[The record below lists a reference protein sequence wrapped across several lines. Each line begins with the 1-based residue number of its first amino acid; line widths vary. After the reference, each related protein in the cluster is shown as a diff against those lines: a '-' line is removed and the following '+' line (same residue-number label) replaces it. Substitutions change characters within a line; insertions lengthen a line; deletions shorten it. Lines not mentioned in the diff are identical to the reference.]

1 MEEAGKATGGGGDVV
16 DQTAEYAK
24 FGGQTVQDVL
34 ARDARAPR
42 ATYLES
48 SYRFIGDEDI
58 PVERYISQDYFDA
71 EVEKMWR
78 KTWQIA
84 CRAEELAEPGDYVV
98 YDIVD
103 DSILLTRTNAGEI
116 KAYVN
121 ACLHRGTALCEGK
134 GNTRAFRCPFHGFT
148 WTLDGVLRW
157 VPAQWD
163 FPHLNKQDFKLP
175 EVKVDSWGGFIFINL
190 DPDAAPLSDYLE
202 VLPAHLDGE
211 DLARR
216 YKAAHVSQVV
226 PCNWKVLQEAFI
238 EGYHVSETHRD
249 KDEEGNVNPN
259 GGAMARNDTGIE
271 YDFWPDVKHI
281 NRLVYVAGVPSQ
293 YVIHKYESEQQVLNA
308 MLASTPPERRP
319 TLAEGERARDV
330 AAKFLRDVLAQR
342 HRVDL
347 SHTADLDVLD
357 QVQYNIFPNF
367 TIWPTVNAPLC
378 YRFRPNGRNVDEAIF
393 EIWFLYPKPEYGD
406 PYTVAQERKLA
417 PDELWA
423 SVTELG
429 PYGPVVDQDIPN
441 LARLQ
446 KGLKATRK
454 PGVTLAN
461 YQEVRIRHFHQTLTD
476 YMER

>member
-1 MEEAGKATGGGGDVV
+1 MEEAANAQRTETHGD

-24 FGGQTVQDVL
+24 FGGKTVQDVL
-34 ARDARAPR
+34 AGDQRPPR
-42 ATYLES
+42 AAYLES
-48 SYRFIGDEDI
+48 SYRFIGDDDI
-58 PVERYISQDYFDA
+58 PVERYISQAYFDQ
-71 EVEKMWR
+71 EVEKVWR
-78 KTWQIA
+78 RTWQVA
-84 CRAEELAEPGDYVV
+84 CRDEELAEPGDYVV

-103 DSILLTRTNAGEI
+103 DSILLTRTAAGEI

-134 GNTRAFRCPFHGFT
+134 GHAKAFRCPFHGFT
-148 WTLDGVLRW
+148 WSLEGTLRW

-163 FPHLNKQDFKLP
+163 FPHLDKQAFRLP
-175 EVKVDSWGGFIFINL
+175 EVKVGNWGGFVFINL
-190 DPDAAPLSDYLE
+190 DPEAAPLSDYLE
-202 VLPAHLDGE
+202 LLPAHLDGDE
-211 DLARR
+211 LARR
-216 YKAAHVSQVV
+216 YKAAHVSQIV

-308 MLASTPPERRP
+308 MLASVPPEKRP
-319 TLAEGERARDV
+319 QLAPDEAAREV
-330 AAKFLRDVLAQR
+330 GAKFMREMLAQR

-347 SHTADLDVLD
+347 SETADLEVLD

-367 TIWPTVNAPLC
+367 TVWTTVNAPLC

-393 EIWFLYPKPEYGD
+393 EIWFLYPRPEYGD
-406 PYTVAQERKLA
+406 PPMVAEEQRLG

-423 SVTELG
+423 SVPQLG

-461 YQEVRIRHFHQTLTD
+461 YQEVRIRHFHQTLDD
-476 YMER
+476 YMNR